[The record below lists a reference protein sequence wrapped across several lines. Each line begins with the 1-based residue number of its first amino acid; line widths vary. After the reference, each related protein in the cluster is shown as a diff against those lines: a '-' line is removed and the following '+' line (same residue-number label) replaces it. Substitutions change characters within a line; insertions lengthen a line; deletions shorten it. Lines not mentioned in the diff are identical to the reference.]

1 MREFYSDEKLDAI
14 FAEHRECQ
22 VEGTLL
28 FSSLIRLLVPV
39 VSCQKASVNAS
50 YKASG
55 LDVSRQAVYDK
66 LKGVEASVSA
76 ELLRTPVAE
85 LRRIQDKAKTTRDD
99 LLPGY
104 HTYVIDGKKFN
115 GTEHRLK
122 ETRAM
127 TAAPLPGMAITML
140 DTRYGLF
147 VDIENEGDAYRCE
160 RKVFEPMLNRLEEGA
175 LYLADRNFSDGP
187 LILGFINAGSV
198 FVIRQHGACPSWR
211 EIPGKNR
218 EAKGKDSNGAQVYE
232 ELIEVRLP
240 NGSWHKVRRISVKL
254 KKATRKGDKVL
265 HFISNLPKAV
275 SAVKIANLYRKR
287 WTIETCLGYL
297 AQALNAEI
305 NTLCYPPAAGLCFCL
320 GAHAFQYHEHD

>member
-1 MREFYSDEKLDAI
+1 MVDELIERFAAQAPAALLFRSLFARIYSDEKLDAI

-115 GTEHRLK
+115 GTEL
-122 ETRAM
+122 
-127 TAAPLPGMAITML
+127 
-140 DTRYGLF
+140 
-147 VDIENEGDAYRCE
+147 
-160 RKVFEPMLNRLEEGA
+160 
-175 LYLADRNFSDGP
+175 
-187 LILGFINAGSV
+187 
-198 FVIRQHGACPSWR
+198 
-211 EIPGKNR
+211 
-218 EAKGKDSNGAQVYE
+218 
-232 ELIEVRLP
+232 
-240 NGSWHKVRRISVKL
+240 
-254 KKATRKGDKVL
+254 VL
-265 HFISNLPKAV
+265 
-275 SAVKIANLYRKR
+275 RKR
-287 WTIETCLGYL
+287 E
-297 AQALNAEI
+297 Q
-305 NTLCYPPAAGLCFCL
+305 
-320 GAHAFQYHEHD
+320 